1 MALRPPTPWN
11 TSTYLLA
18 IMHSELRGSQGYSF
32 KCLLRD
38 TLHIPGKSE
47 RPQSP
52 EEVGNLFD
60 FTKEARF
67 SNLPFRRAGGLT
79 SWGGETTQSSSA

>member
-1 MALRPPTPWN
+1 MSQLISCPG
-11 TSTYLLA
+11 LLLVVQLV
-18 IMHSELRGSQGYSF
+18 HGGSRGSRDYSF